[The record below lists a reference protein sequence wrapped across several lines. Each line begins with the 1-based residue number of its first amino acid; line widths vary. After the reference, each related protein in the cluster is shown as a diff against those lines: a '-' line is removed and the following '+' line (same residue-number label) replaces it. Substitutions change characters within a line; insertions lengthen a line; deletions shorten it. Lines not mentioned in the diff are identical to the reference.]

1 LNEKTSSDF
10 KPGIIDI
17 HLLEKEHPIYQAFF
31 RRYTALSPPNIQ
43 FPPIV
48 RETHA
53 GQVDFGMAINQLKQV
68 FLAITNFMAQ
78 NDETYKMVNHN
89 KYVVEM
95 SLAFLVYHP

>member
-1 LNEKTSSDF
+1 MRGPHLISNLVSSTSTFWKRNIPSIGHFLGDTL
-10 KPGIIDI
+10 
-17 HLLEKEHPIYQAFF
+17 HY
-31 RRYTALSPPNIQ
+31 PPPSNIQ